1 MCRIFAS
8 QPPEAYTSESRSV
21 RLGGHVTSVRLEAAF
36 WAILEEIADS
46 EGITV
51 PKFLTQLHDEVLQSS
66 AQDYNF
72 ASLLRCSCLT
82 YVTKVKGR
90 VDADRGPK
98 ENAPAHMV
106 RAH

>member
-1 MCRIFAS
+1 MCQIFAS
-8 QPPEAYTSESRSV
+8 QPPESYASETRSV

-36 WAILEEIADS
+36 WAILEEIAES

-51 PKFLTQLHDEVLQSS
+51 PKFLTQLHDEVLQTN
-66 AQDYNF
+66 AQEYNF

-82 YVTKVKGR
+82 YVTQVKGR
-90 VDADRGPK
+90 VEADADPK
-98 ENAPAHMV
+98 QEAPGEFA